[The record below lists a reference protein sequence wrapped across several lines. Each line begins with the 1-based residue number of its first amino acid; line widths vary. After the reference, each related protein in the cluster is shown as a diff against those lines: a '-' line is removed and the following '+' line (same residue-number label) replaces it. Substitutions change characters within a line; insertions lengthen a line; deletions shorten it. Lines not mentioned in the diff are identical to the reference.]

1 MDVERFLSSVDTT
14 ISALLREG
22 RKEDALKQNPQ
33 LSSEIDELVNA
44 DPSGNLK
51 YLNWQVK
58 MLIAG
63 EDINDVIDIVSLFH
77 KHHNKLDKKDIN
89 AYSSADFSSLREKLS
104 AVSQGVETRKSTQKS
119 EREALRCQQKIVFED
134 DKVVVRHIMGKK
146 ASVHYGRGT
155 KWCITMTH
163 DQYFEQ
169 YTMNN
174 TVFFFI
180 IPKSEKKKS
189 DDFTLD
195 WGDAI
200 GDAID
205 YDTLSVFGQQSPTE
219 ERIKL
224 KSGERIAISCER
236 DSANVP
242 INIEFFD
249 ASDETIGEGIVASSL
264 GYSRW
269 NEIKDIVL
277 DVASNYP
284 RSALSKL
291 MSGVASVEDI
301 VNIYTEIISP
311 QLGVYDETSER
322 IISQILESPKE
333 LPPKIVN
340 DIVERLMMPNYGGA
354 NRYDKMLYAI
364 DRKELW
370 PSTIYKMTQFD
381 FRYFT
386 EKFLYELFSAR
397 SDIPDDV
404 YEKLINDVIDD
415 STEIYEYHILA
426 IKKMSE
432 MSVEMQRE
440 LASQQGDVSD
450 VANAFF
456 ERAEPLDQVAVTTF
470 VDKLVAKHFKVAS
483 YDDKVKASSRS
494 SYSDVLEKLLERDDW
509 ENIFSPHIKSQ
520 LAKIPSIL
528 RKYKFLGSPHPR

>member
-33 LSSEIDELVNA
+33 LSSEIEELVNA

-63 EDINDVIDIVSLFH
+63 EDISDVIDVVSLFH
-77 KHHNKLDKKDIN
+77 KHHNKLEKKDIN
-89 AYSSADFSSLREKLS
+89 AYSSADFSNLREKLS

-174 TVFFFI
+174 TLFFFI

-189 DDFTLD
+189 NDFKID
-195 WGDAI
+195 WGDVV
-200 GDAID
+200 D
-205 YDTLSVFGQQSPTE
+205 YDSIDALGEPSSRDENLKLSHNQ
-219 ERIKL
+219 
-224 KSGERIAISCER
+224 RIAISCER
-236 DSANVP
+236 DSQNEL

-249 ASDETIGEGIVASSL
+249 ELDDTIGEGTVKRLL
-264 GYSRW
+264 GPSRW
-269 NEIKDIVL
+269 NQINDVVL
-277 DVASNYP
+277 DVVSNYP

-322 IISQILESPKE
+322 IISQILESSHD

-354 NRYDKMLYAI
+354 NRYDKILYAI

-415 STEIYEYHILA
+415 STQIYEYHILA

-509 ENIFSPHIKSQ
+509 ESILSPHIKSQ